1 MALPK
6 LNTPTYELEV
16 PSTDEKIKYRPFL
29 VKEEKIL
36 LMAMESKDNA
46 QIINAVKDIVKSC
59 TFEKV
64 DVSTMPMFDM
74 EYIFLNIRAKS
85 VGEVSKLKI
94 LCPDDK
100 KTYASVDLDLTKV
113 EVQVGDD
120 HTNKIELTDD
130 MGLIMTYPTIDSFLD
145 SGIETITA
153 NNMLDIIGSCVLQ
166 IYEQKGQKVY
176 QAKDQTKKEL
186 TEFIEQMN
194 SGQFRKVQS
203 FFDTMPKLTHT
214 VKVKNPK
221 TKKTSEVKLTGLND
235 FFGEPFHT
243 IT

>member
-46 QIINAVKDIVKSC
+46 QIINAVKDIVSSC
-59 TFEKV
+59 TFEKLNV
-64 DVSTMPMFDM
+64 ATMPMFDM

-85 VGEVSKLKI
+85 VGEVSKIKI

-100 KTYASVDLDLTKV
+100 KTYASVELDLTKV
-113 EVQVGDD
+113 EVQVGDE
-120 HTNKIELTDD
+120 HSNKIELTDD
-130 MGLIMTYPTIDSFLD
+130 MGLIMTYPTIDSFLE
-145 SGIETITA
+145 SGIEDINA
-153 NNMLDIIGSCVLQ
+153 NNMLDVIGTCILQ
-166 IYEQKGQKVY
+166 IYEQKGEKVY

-186 TEFIEQMN
+186 TEFIESMN
-194 SGQFRKVQS
+194 SNQFKKLQS

-214 VKVKNPK
+214 IKVKNPK
-221 TKKTSEVKLTGLND
+221 TKKSSDVKLTGLND
-235 FFGEPFHT
+235 FFA
-243 IT
+243 

>member
-46 QIINAVKDIVKSC
+46 QIINAVKDIVSSC
-59 TFEKV
+59 TFEKLNV
-64 DVSTMPMFDM
+64 ATMPMFDM

-85 VGEVSKLKI
+85 VGEISKLKI

-100 KTYASVDLDLTKV
+100 KTYASVELDLTKV

-130 MGLIMTYPTIDSFLD
+130 MGMIMTYPTIDSFLE
-145 SGIETITA
+145 SGIETINA
-153 NNMLDIIGSCVLQ
+153 NNMLDVIGSCVLQ
-166 IYEQKGQKVY
+166 IYEQKGEKVY

-186 TEFIEQMN
+186 TEFIESMN
-194 SGQFRKVQS
+194 SGQFRKLQS
-203 FFDTMPKLTHT
+203 FFDTMPKLKHT
-214 VKVKNPK
+214 IKVKNPK
-221 TKKTSEVKLTGLND
+221 TKKTSDVTLSGLND
-235 FFGEPFHT
+235 FFA
-243 IT
+243 

>member
-36 LMAMESKDNA
+36 LMAMESKDNT
-46 QIINAVKDIVKSC
+46 QIINAVKDIVSSC
-59 TFEKV
+59 TFEKLNAA
-64 DVSTMPMFDM
+64 TMPMFDM

-85 VGEVSKLKI
+85 VGEISKLKI

-100 KTYASVDLDLTKV
+100 KTYASVELDLTKV
-113 EVQVGDD
+113 EVQVDD
-120 HTNKIELTDD
+120 EHSNKIELTDD
-130 MGLIMTYPTIDSFLD
+130 MGIIMTYPTIDSFLE
-145 SGIETITA
+145 SGIENIDA
-153 NNMLDIIGSCVLQ
+153 SNMLDVIGTCILQ
-166 IYEQKGQKVY
+166 IYEEKGEKVY

-186 TEFIEQMN
+186 TEFIESMD
-194 SGQFRKVQS
+194 SKQFKKLQS

-214 VKVKNPK
+214 IKVKNPK
-221 TKKTSEVKLTGLND
+221 TKKTSDVKLTGLND
-235 FFGEPFHT
+235 FFA
-243 IT
+243 